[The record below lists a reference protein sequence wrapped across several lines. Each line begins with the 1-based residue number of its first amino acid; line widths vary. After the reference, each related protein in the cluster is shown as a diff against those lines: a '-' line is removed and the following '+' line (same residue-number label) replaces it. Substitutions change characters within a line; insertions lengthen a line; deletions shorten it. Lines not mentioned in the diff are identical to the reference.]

1 VVPAVLM
8 LLLRVL
14 TAVIHCLDQL
24 QPRLVVALVQVVLL
38 REERPAVE
46 DPVVVQLGLVLVVDL
61 ELRVKVML
69 AEQMGPAITEL
80 LVEVLVQQVLLVA
93 QELLI
98 MVPTVA

>member
-24 QPRLVVALVQVVLL
+24 QPRLVVAPVQVVLL

-61 ELRVKVML
+61 ELQVKVML
-69 AEQMGPAITEL
+69 
-80 LVEVLVQQVLLVA
+80 EVLVQQVLLVA

>member
-1 VVPAVLM
+1 
-8 LLLRVL
+8 
-14 TAVIHCLDQL
+14 
-24 QPRLVVALVQVVLL
+24 
-38 REERPAVE
+38 
-46 DPVVVQLGLVLVVDL
+46 VVDL

>member
-1 VVPAVLM
+1 M

-24 QPRLVVALVQVVLL
+24 QPRLVVAPVQVVLL

-61 ELRVKVML
+61 ELQVKVML

-80 LVEVLVQQVLLVA
+80 LVEVLVQQAQLVA

>member
-1 VVPAVLM
+1 M

-38 REERPAVE
+38 REERLAVE